1 MRRIIQRLGQLSLA
15 QQFMLANL
23 VVLAISMLL
32 IGWWVGQQIET
43 GVIDRT
49 AGQTALYV
57 DSFVDP
63 ALQGLT
69 PDEPLTPDRAAQLD
83 RLVADT
89 PLGDHIVAFKIWS
102 PQGRILY
109 STNPALIGQV
119 FPLKGELAWAING
132 RVVSHI
138 TDLADVENLLERGQF
153 TELLET
159 YSPVQANSTN
169 DVIAVVEFY
178 QPVDALRQQ
187 IQSART
193 ASWLVVGAATLLV
206 YAVLTGIVRRGSQTI
221 ERQRAEL
228 RAQVAQLMDLLDQNK
243 QLHQRVSRA
252 SAHATEL
259 NERFLRRISA
269 ELHDG
274 PAQDL
279 GLALLRLDKVIARD
293 EARVR
298 NEAQAHHN
306 TVADGN
312 GDDLTAVEAAVRTA
326 LQEVRAISGGLGVPE
341 LDHLSLTETLTRVIK
356 VQQRRMDMAIT
367 TQFEA
372 LPEQARLPVK
382 IAAYRLIQEALSNA
396 HRHAAG
402 RDVQVRVTKDGDE
415 LRVEVSDRG
424 PGFDPAATDQIDHLG
439 LAGMRERVES
449 LGGRFEVQSAPGQGT
464 RVIGWLPL
472 AIKEEA

>member
-1 MRRIIQRLGQLSLA
+1 MRRVSQRLSQLSLA
-15 QQFMLANL
+15 QQFMLANFL
-23 VVLAISMLL
+23 VLVISMLL

-63 ALQGLT
+63 ALQGLA
-69 PDEPLTPDRAAQLD
+69 PNEPLTSDRAAQLD

-89 PLGDHIVAFKIWS
+89 PLSEHIVAFKIWN

-119 FPLKGELAWAING
+119 FPLKDELARAIQG
-132 RVVSHI
+132 EVVSHI
-138 TDLADVENLLERGQF
+138 TDLEDVENLLERGQY
-153 TELLET
+153 TELIET

-169 DVIAVVEFY
+169 EVIAVVEFY
-178 QPVDALRQQ
+178 QPADALRRQ
-187 IQSART
+187 IQAART
-193 ASWLVVGAATLLV
+193 SSWIVVGAATLLV
-206 YAVLTGIVRRGSQTI
+206 YAALTSLVRRGSHTI

-228 RAQVAQLMDLLDQNK
+228 RAQVTQLTELLEQN
-243 QLHQRVSRA
+243 QHLHQRVSRA
-252 SAHATEL
+252 TAHAAEL

-279 GLALLRLDKVIARD
+279 GLALLRLDKVIARH
-293 EARVR
+293 ESPAHS
-298 NEAQAHHN
+298 EAQ
-306 TVADGN
+306 VQIDDSS
-312 GDDLTAVEAAVRTA
+312 GDLAAVETAVRTA

-341 LDHLSLTETLTRVIK
+341 LDHLTLAETLARVIK
-356 VQQRRMDMAIT
+356 VQQRRTEMAVT

-372 LPEQARLPVK
+372 LPEQAPLPVK
-382 IAAYRLIQEALSNA
+382 IATYRLIQEALSNA

-402 RDVQVRVTKDGDE
+402 REVQVCVTTDGDQ

-424 PGFDPAATDQIDHLG
+424 PGFAPVATDPIDHLG

-449 LGGRFEVQSAPGQGT
+449 LGGRFEVHTSAGQGT

-472 AIKEEA
+472 VIKEEVRS

>member
-1 MRRIIQRLGQLSLA
+1 MRRVSQRLSQLNLA
-15 QQFMLANL
+15 QQFMLANFL
-23 VVLAISMLL
+23 VLVISMLL

-63 ALQGLT
+63 ALQGLA
-69 PDEPLTPDRAAQLD
+69 PNEPLTSDRAAQLD

-89 PLGDHIVAFKIWS
+89 PLSEHIVAFKIWN

-119 FPLKGELAWAING
+119 FPLKDELARAIQG
-132 RVVSHI
+132 EVVSHI
-138 TDLADVENLLERGQF
+138 TDLEDVENLLERGQYA
-153 TELLET
+153 ELIET

-169 DVIAVVEFY
+169 EVIAVVEFY
-178 QPVDALRQQ
+178 QPTDALRRQ
-187 IQSART
+187 IQAART
-193 ASWLVVGAATLLV
+193 SSWIVVGAATLLV
-206 YAVLTGIVRRGSQTI
+206 YAALTSLVRRGSHTI

-228 RAQVAQLMDLLDQNK
+228 RAQVTQLTELLEQN
-243 QLHQRVSRA
+243 QHLHQRVSRA
-252 SAHATEL
+252 TAHAAEL

-279 GLALLRLDKVIARD
+279 GLALLRLDRVIARH
-293 EARVR
+293 EAPAHS
-298 NEAQAHHN
+298 EAQAHI
-306 TVADGN
+306 DDSS
-312 GDDLTAVEAAVRTA
+312 GDLAAVETAVRTA

-341 LDHLSLTETLTRVIK
+341 LDHLTLAETLARVIK
-356 VQQRRMDMAIT
+356 VQQRRTEMAVT

-372 LPEQARLPVK
+372 LPEPAPLPVK

-402 RDVQVRVTKDGDE
+402 REVQVYVTTDGDQ

-424 PGFDPAATDQIDHLG
+424 PGFAPVATDPIDHLG

-449 LGGRFEVQSAPGQGT
+449 LGGRFEVHTSAGQGT

-472 AIKEEA
+472 VIKEEVRP

>member
-1 MRRIIQRLGQLSLA
+1 MSATLFSGSTMRRVSQRLSQLSLA
-15 QQFMLANL
+15 QQFMLANFL
-23 VVLAISMLL
+23 VLVISMLL

-63 ALQGLT
+63 ALQGLA
-69 PDEPLTPDRAAQLD
+69 PNEPLTSDRAAQLD

-89 PLGDHIVAFKIWS
+89 PLSEHIVAFKIWN

-119 FPLKGELAWAING
+119 FPLKDELARAIQG
-132 RVVSHI
+132 EVVSHI
-138 TDLADVENLLERGQF
+138 TDLEDVENLLERGQY
-153 TELLET
+153 TELIET

-169 DVIAVVEFY
+169 EVIAVVEFY
-178 QPVDALRQQ
+178 QPADALRRQ
-187 IQSART
+187 IQAART
-193 ASWLVVGAATLLV
+193 SSWIVVGAATLLV
-206 YAVLTGIVRRGSQTI
+206 YAALTSLVRRGSHTI

-228 RAQVAQLMDLLDQNK
+228 RAQVTQLTDLLEQN
-243 QLHQRVSRA
+243 QHLHQRVSRA
-252 SAHATEL
+252 TAHAAEL

-279 GLALLRLDKVIARD
+279 GLALLRLDKVIARS
-293 EARVR
+293 EALTDS
-298 NEAQAHHN
+298 N
-306 TVADGN
+306 GN
-312 GDDLTAVEAAVRTA
+312 DLAAVETAVRTA

-341 LDHLSLTETLTRVIK
+341 LDRLTLTETLARVIK
-356 VQQRRMDMAIT
+356 VQQRRTEMAVA

-372 LPEQARLPVK
+372 LPDQAPLPIK

-396 HRHAAG
+396 HQHAAG
-402 RDVQVRVTKDGDE
+402 REVQVCVTTDGDQ

-424 PGFDPAATDQIDHLG
+424 PGFAPVATDPIDHLG

-449 LGGRFEVQSAPGQGT
+449 LGGRFEVHTSAGQGT
-464 RVIGWLPL
+464 RIIGWLPL
-472 AIKEEA
+472 VIKEEARS

>member
-1 MRRIIQRLGQLSLA
+1 MQRVSHRLSQLSLA
-15 QQFMLANL
+15 RQFMLANL
-23 VVLAISMLL
+23 IVLVISLLL

-63 ALQGLT
+63 ALQGVT
-69 PDEPLTPDRAAQLD
+69 PDETLTADRAAQLD
-83 RLVADT
+83 RLVAET
-89 PLGDHIVAFKIWS
+89 PLGEHIVAFKIWN

-109 STNPALIGQV
+109 STNPTLIGQV
-119 FPLKGELAWAING
+119 FPLKDELARAIQG
-132 RVVSHI
+132 EVVSHI
-138 TDLADVENLLERGQF
+138 TDLEDVENLLERGQY

-169 DVIAVVEFY
+169 EVIAVVEFY
-178 QPVDALRQQ
+178 QPVDALRRQ
-187 IQSART
+187 IEAAR
-193 ASWLVVGAATLLV
+193 ASSWLVVGAVTLLV
-206 YAVLTGIVRRGSQTI
+206 YAALAGIVRRGSHTI

-228 RAQVAQLMDLLDQNK
+228 RAQVTQLTDLLDQNR

-252 SAHATEL
+252 TAHATEL

-293 EARVR
+293 EARARHEVQP
-298 NEAQAHHN
+298 NEN
-306 TVADGN
+306 E
-312 GDDLTAVEAAVRTA
+312 GDLAAVETALRTA

-341 LDHLSLTETLTRVIK
+341 LERLTLTESLARVIK
-356 VQQRRMDMAIT
+356 VQQRRTAMTVT
-367 TQFEA
+367 TQFDA
-372 LPEQARLPVK
+372 LPEQAPLPVK

-402 RDVQVRVTKDGDE
+402 REVQVRVTAADQQ

-424 PGFDPAATDQIDHLG
+424 PGFAPAATDPLDHLG

-449 LGGRFEVQSAPGQGT
+449 LGGRFEVQTSAEQGT

-472 AIKEEA
+472 AIKEEAQS